1 MNLQGKKIL
10 IVDDNEMNRVI
21 LQDMLGDEFE
31 LLEADGGR
39 AAIDILREQH
49 DEIGMVL
56 LDVVMPDLDGF
67 GVLGIMKENGWLDDI
82 QVIMISAESD
92 PAFMK
97 KAYLLGAVDFINRP
111 FDSYIVHRKITNTIM
126 LYAKQRQL
134 TQMVAR
140 EIAEREKNTNLMI
153 AILSHIV
160 EFRNGESGLHVLH
173 INIITEMLLERLLQK
188 TDKYDE
194 VKGDI
199 PVIRMASSLHD
210 IGKIAIPNEILNK
223 PGRLTP
229 MEYEIMKTHSAV
241 GAETMGQLYMYKDEP
256 LIKYSYQIC
265 RWHHERYDGRGYPD
279 KLSGDDI
286 PIAAQIVSIADV
298 YDALTSKR
306 CYKEAYSH
314 EKSMEMIL
322 NNECGVFNPLLIECL
337 KEIAPELQTAMNYE
351 YSEDDEKLRR
361 HALQSVLHELKD
373 FEVRT

>member
-1 MNLQGKKIL
+1 MILQDKKIL
-10 IVDDNEMNRVI
+10 IVDDNEMNRII
-21 LQDMLGDEFE
+21 LQDMLGDEFG

-39 AAIDILREQH
+39 AAIEMLQDHH

-56 LDVVMPDLDGF
+56 LDVMMPDLDGF
-67 GVLGIMKENGWLDDI
+67 GVLEVMKENGWLDDM
-82 QVIMISAESD
+82 QVIMISAETGSD
-92 PAFMK
+92 FMK
-97 KAYLLGAVDFINRP
+97 KAYLLGAVDFIHRP
-111 FDSYIVHRKITNTIM
+111 FDSYIVHRKITSTIM

-134 TQMVAR
+134 TQMVAS
-140 EIAEREKNTNLMI
+140 EIAKREKNTNLMI

-173 INIITEMLLERLLQK
+173 INTITEMLLKRLLQK
-188 TDKYDE
+188 TDKYDD
-194 VKGDI
+194 VKDDI
-199 PVIRMASSLHD
+199 NIIRLASSLHD

-229 MEYEIMKTHSAV
+229 LEYEIMKTHSAV

-265 RWHHERYDGRGYPD
+265 RWHHERYDGNGYPD
-279 KLSGDDI
+279 RLKGDDI
-286 PIAAQIVSIADV
+286 PIAAQVVSIADV

-337 KEIAPELQTAMNYE
+337 KEIESDLQTAMKYE
-351 YSEDDEKLRR
+351 YTEDDEMLRR
-361 HALQSVLHELKD
+361 QALQSVLHELKD